1 MRRQSIILLA
11 GAIGLLVVGCG
22 GTAEE
27 SQDATITPAT
37 DASPSAVE
45 QQPFDQP
52 LVAQQDAAA
61 KAKGAG
67 QKGDT
72 VMGLLEP
79 TDPEER
85 AKQVQA
91 SIRSRAGLDPFA
103 SLPPILTFST
113 PIASASARGNMRGGS
128 GGNGGSGSG
137 SGSTALPTSVPA
149 LPAFPQPPTLPQPP
163 KISVS
168 QPGGGAGAPSQGLNP
183 LPAIPEPTLAEAVEI
198 TGVVMIGATT
208 KAIVKAPN
216 EPTGRHV
223 GVGQRLANG
232 QVLVKRIE
240 ANAGSDPIVVL
251 EQNGVE
257 VSRRVGDKPVGKVD
271 GQTA

>member
-1 MRRQSIILLA
+1 MCRQSIILLV
-11 GAIGLLVVGCG
+11 GAIGLLVVGCS
-22 GTAEE
+22 TAEE
-27 SQDATITPAT
+27 SEDAAMTPAT
-37 DASPSAVE
+37 DASPNGVE
-45 QQPFDQP
+45 QAPFDQP
-52 LVAQQDAAA
+52 LVAQQDAKDKATAA
-61 KAKGAG
+61 GPKGG
-67 QKGDT
+67 K

-103 SLPPILTFST
+103 SLPPVLTFNT
-113 PIASASARGNMRGGS
+113 PIASASAKGNMGGS
-128 GGNGGSGSG
+128 GGFGGGSSA
-137 SGSTALPTSVPA
+137 SSLPTSVPA

-163 KISVS
+163 KISIS
-168 QPGGGAGAPSQGLNP
+168 KPGSRVGVPSQGLNP
-183 LPAIPEPTLAEAVEI
+183 LPQIPEPTLAEAVEV

-223 GVGQRLANG
+223 EVGQRLANG

-240 ANAGSDPIVVL
+240 TNAGSDPIVVL

-257 VSRRVGDKPVGKVD
+257 VSRRVGDKPVAKVD